1 MFAVQNSDESTVNP
15 TVPTWLLL
23 QTAVLPFDGGISS
36 GRIARCAVTTAS
48 RRDVLALS
56 WEITG
61 DSTAWFDKVTR
72 FYEDGPRLIQIGNH
86 DQQIQWIIW

>member
-1 MFAVQNSDESTVNP
+1 MFARQNSDESMINP

-36 GRIARCAVTTAS
+36 GRIAPCAVTTAS

-61 DSTAWFDKVTR
+61 DSTAWFDKATR
-72 FYEDGPRLIQIGNH
+72 SYEDGPHVDLSKLGTMINKSNG
-86 DQQIQWIIW
+86 